1 MASLRSLLLRRLAT
15 SVPVLIGIS
24 IYVFLILQLSPI
36 DPRYAALGIYASP
49 QQRAQFARTYHLDQP
64 IWVRYPEYLNDVVH
78 GNLGI
83 NVQGQPVATL
93 IHQALPVTVSL
104 ALSGAILSLLLA
116 YALGISAGYFVH
128 SWWDNLTRVV
138 AFGGLSVAQFWLGLL
153 LIEIFALR
161 LKALPVG
168 GFVSPSVSIGE
179 WLQSLILPALTLA
192 TPMGCYLSR
201 IVRNSVINELGED
214 YVRMARG
221 CGLSERMVLFRHVLR
236 NASVAP
242 FTVAGIQIGYLL
254 SGAVLVE
261 VVFNMHGVGFL
272 LWTAAQQG
280 DSGVVIGVA
289 LVSAVVFVG
298 VNLLVDIGQ
307 FLLNPRVRNG

>member
-1 MASLRSLLLRRLAT
+1 MASLRSLLLHRLAT
-15 SVPVLIGIS
+15 SVPVLLGIS

-49 QQRAQFARTYHLDQP
+49 QQRAQFARTYHLDEPLWQ
-64 IWVRYPEYLNDVVH
+64 RYPQYLGDVLH

-83 NVQGQPVATL
+83 NVQGQPVVTL

-104 ALSGAILSLLLA
+104 ALAGGILALLLA
-116 YALGISAGYFVH
+116 YALGVSAGYFLH
-128 SWWDNLTRVV
+128 SWWDNVTRVV

-153 LIEIFALR
+153 LIEVFGLR
-161 LKALPVG
+161 MKALPVG
-168 GFVSPSVSIGE
+168 GFVAPSVSIAG

-192 TPMGCYLSR
+192 IPLGCYLSR
-201 IVRNSVINELGED
+201 VVRNAVAEELGED

-221 CGLSERMVLFRHVLR
+221 CGLTERMVLLRHVLR

-280 DSGVVIGVA
+280 DSGVVIGIA

-298 VNLLVDIGQ
+298 VNLVVDIGQ
-307 FLLNPRVRNG
+307 YLLNPRTRNG